1 MACLISSIGFDEKF
15 LVRSFLRRGRQ
26 QVDYVL
32 VVKPSTENE
41 KTEKAISSLR
51 RLLDEA
57 HVSLEVLQVD
67 HMNFPIAVSNVMT
80 WLRKSSYVDY
90 ILNLSSG
97 MRLVNIEI
105 LTAFLLLRL
114 DAEVE
119 VEPESLQDVVSF
131 RVSDMMGYAVDSTD
145 LKILSAIQDGENK
158 IASISK
164 KLKIPNATVW
174 RRVKELEKNGFLSSS
189 DDRLVLKNK
198 GIIFLNFS
206 RNSQL

>member
-145 LKILSAIQDGENK
+145 LKILSAIQKGENK
-158 IASISK
+158 IALISK

>member
-67 HMNFPIAVSNVMT
+67 HMNFPIAVSDVMT

-131 RVSDMMGYAVDSTD
+131 RVSDMMSYAVDSTD
-145 LKILSAIQDGENK
+145 LKILSAIQKGENK
-158 IASISK
+158 IALISK

>member
-1 MACLISSIGFDEKF
+1 
-15 LVRSFLRRGRQ
+15 
-26 QVDYVL
+26 
-32 VVKPSTENE
+32 KPSTENE

-80 WLRKSSYVDY
+80 WLRKSSYVNY

-145 LKILSAIQDGENK
+145 LKILSAIQKGENK